1 MLFMRDL
8 TTRSRVL
15 LLVTVVSALVI
26 AYNLISIDCLP
37 RLKLA
42 STWVVSGSGR
52 QAWPRSTTSRACW
65 I

>member
-52 QAWPRSTTSRACW
+52 QA
-65 I
+65 